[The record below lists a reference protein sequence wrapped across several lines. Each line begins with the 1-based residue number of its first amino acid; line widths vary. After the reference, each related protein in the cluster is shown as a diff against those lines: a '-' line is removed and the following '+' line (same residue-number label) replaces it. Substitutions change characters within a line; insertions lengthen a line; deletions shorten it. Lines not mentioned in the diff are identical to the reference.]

1 MVDVER
7 LTRDGWK
14 PTASQADIHAAVTYA
29 QELCIEEPSTYRVLN
44 DHDVVCL
51 VRQQGI
57 IWINASSEVMGITQ
71 LEESVSI

>member
-1 MVDVER
+1 MVDIER
-7 LTRDGWK
+7 LTPEGWK

-29 QELCIEEPSTYRVLN
+29 QELCIEEPYTYRVLN

-57 IWINASSEVMGITQ
+57 IWINASSEVMGTTQ